1 MLSCEADG
9 LCISFHLDVII
20 EIRTKKGKIFNVSLL
35 NRIRAGARK
44 KSRTTSRGFRQVLV
58 ARITVATTVQISSL
72 IISMH
77 LAGIEKIAVMSGM
90 QTHAVRRNVKVNTSE
105 ARPLF
110 VYLAFPV
117 AKQMREIG
125 LNQNIV
131 KVQMVF
137 ECCRLV

>member
-9 LCISFHLDVII
+9 FCISFHLDVII
-20 EIRTKKGKIFNVSLL
+20 EIRTKKGKIFSVSLL

-44 KSRTTSRGFRQVLV
+44 KSRTTSFRQVLV
-58 ARITVATTVQISSL
+58 ARITVATTVQISPL
-72 IISMH
+72 IISMR
-77 LAGIEKIAVMSGM
+77 LAGIEKIAVMSGT

-117 AKQMREIG
+117 AKQRRQIG

-137 ECCRLV
+137 ECSRLV